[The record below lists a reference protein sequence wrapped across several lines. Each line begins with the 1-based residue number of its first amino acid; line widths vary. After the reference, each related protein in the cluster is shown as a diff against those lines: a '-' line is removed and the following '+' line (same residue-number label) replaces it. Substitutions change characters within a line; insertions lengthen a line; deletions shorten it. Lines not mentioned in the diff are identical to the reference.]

1 MSERACKICHR
12 VTEEKECEVCKNKD
26 LTRNWKG
33 VLTVYDPESVMGKK
47 GEYTIPGRYAL
58 QIF

>member
-1 MSERACKICHR
+1 MSEKACKICR
-12 VTEEKECEVCKNKD
+12 RITEEKECEVCKNKE

-33 VLTVYDPESVMGKK
+33 VFIVYDPESVMGIKA
-47 GEYTIPGRYAL
+47 ECTVPGRYAL